1 MQFSHGNVKVYQ
13 KYNPVYLN
21 QLFPEFIAQSTASP
35 SDGNVSLGIYCD
47 KLGVVLICALQHFRK
62 EKLSIAPKKAK
73 VLLLSNCAL
82 LELDNEW
89 SKQNLSWSEFGFVVS
104 HLVDDDILHIS
115 QQNFFVTMFLL

>member
-1 MQFSHGNVKVYQ
+1 M
-13 KYNPVYLN
+13 YLN

-47 KLGVVLICALQHFRK
+47 KLGVVLIYALQHFRK

>member
-1 MQFSHGNVKVYQ
+1 M
-13 KYNPVYLN
+13 YLN
-21 QLFPEFIAQSTASP
+21 QLVPEFIAQSTASP

-73 VLLLSNCAL
+73 VLLLSNDAL
-82 LELDNEW
+82 LELDNER